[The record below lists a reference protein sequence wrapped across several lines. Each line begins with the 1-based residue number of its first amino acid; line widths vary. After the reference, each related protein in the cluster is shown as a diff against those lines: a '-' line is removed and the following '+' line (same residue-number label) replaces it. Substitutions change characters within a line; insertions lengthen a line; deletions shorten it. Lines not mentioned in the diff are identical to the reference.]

1 MTVPGLPSSN
11 LPLPAATPGVKAA
24 AVGSVN
30 PALADDAS
38 ARLTSGELQSSV
50 SQPNALQPIAPQA
63 VNAPGVSVNISAT
76 PPVNDV
82 YERPAVSSIWMRQPS
97 DGKKVVS
104 SLISQQLAT
113 QLETSSRSKTPFA
126 VGMFFSHAAALSA
139 ETGSFANDARQTNM
153 PAGADIKSWSPDF
166 SRMPGKKTDGAVLTL
181 QTRSGATVSM
191 HITRHHGPDG
201 SNLGF
206 GFNVEGELTEAEQK
220 ALDKLANKLGSV
232 ADDFFRKGDA
242 VLQGLDDVDTEQ
254 LVSFDLKLTQ
264 LQGDDYVELEYTW
277 KQDVEKGTQRL
288 TGKDIDGYA
297 FDVTVNT
304 GEWPA
309 TLGQAPASSIEPFLD
324 IIRRSMDPLAADNT
338 STRFLVDGLRSLL
351 STTIELVEDAAL
363 ADSRV
368 VNDFMTGLPDFNA
381 KFSSAISHN
390 ATNYSEKGFLD
401 VTMGQTTRL
410 EQEGDKSVVQQEN
423 FYNVSRG
430 YWKAAPGMMNPD
442 VEKGNYTYVNET
454 INESVVRS
462 LAMTGGAVDSMIKQH
477 SYEYDRLEQTYS
489 DHKKV
494 DEQRYQDSDSQLIDL
509 LAQLGEKPDAQRIE
523 QLARDSHA
531 QLFRMGW

>member
-1 MTVPGLPSSN
+1 MTVSGLPSSN

-38 ARLTSGELQSSV
+38 ARLAPVE
-50 SQPNALQPIAPQA
+50 LQPIVPQPVTA
-63 VNAPGVSVNISAT
+63 AAVSVNIGAT

-82 YERPAVSSIWMRQPS
+82 YERPAVSSIWMRQPA

-113 QLETSSRSKTPFA
+113 QLEASSRVKTPFA

-191 HITRHHGPDG
+191 HITRHEGMEG
-201 SNLGF
+201 KNLGF

-232 ADDFFRKGDA
+232 ADEFFRKGHA
-242 VLQGLDDVDTEQ
+242 ELQGLGDVDTEQ

-264 LQGDDYVELEYTW
+264 LQGDKYVDLEYSW
-277 KQDVEKGTQRL
+277 QQDVDNGTQRL
-288 TGKDIDGYA
+288 TGKDVDGYA

-324 IIRRSMDPLAADNT
+324 IIRRSMDPLEAESA

-351 STTIELVEDAAL
+351 STTIELVDDAAL

-368 VNDFMTGLPDFNA
+368 VNNFLTGLPDFNA

-410 EQEGDKSVVQQEN
+410 EQQGDESVVQQEN

-430 YWKAAPGMMNPD
+430 YWKAAPGLMYPD
-442 VEKGNYTYVNET
+442 TSAGNYTYVNET
-454 INESVVRS
+454 VNESVVRT
-462 LAMTGGAVDSMIKQH
+462 LAMNGDEVSSIIKQH
-477 SYEYDRLEQTYS
+477 SYEQDRLEQTYS
-489 DHKKV
+489 DYKKV
-494 DEQRYQDSDSQLIDL
+494 DEQRYEDGDSQLIDL